1 MSTFL
6 DTNVLIYAQGTDP
19 KSDVARQAI
28 SPDAVI
34 SVQVLNEF
42 SNVLHRKHGLRW
54 ELVAQR
60 VAKLRETLD
69 PVFPLDSATHTKA
82 LSLAQSH
89 GFGFYDCLIIAS
101 ALEAGC
107 DTLLTEDLQDGQR
120 IEHLAVVNPF
130 KSG

>member
-6 DTNVLIYAQGTDP
+6 DTNVLIYAQGTDS
-19 KSDVARQAI
+19 KSDIARQAI

-42 SNVLHRKHGLRW
+42 SNVLHRKHGLGW
-54 ELVAQR
+54 GLVAQR

-69 PVFPLDSATHTKA
+69 PVFPLDAATHTKA

-101 ALEAGC
+101 ALEAEC
-107 DTLLTEDLQDGQR
+107 DTLLTEDLQDGQH
-120 IEHLAVVNPF
+120 IEHLTVVNPF
-130 KSG
+130 NLG

>member
-19 KSDVARQAI
+19 KSDIARQAI

-42 SNVLHRKHGLRW
+42 GNVLHRKHGLGW

-69 PVFPLDSATHTKA
+69 PVFPLDVETHTKA
-82 LSLAQSH
+82 LSLTQLY

-101 ALEAGC
+101 ALEAEC

-120 IEHLAVVNPF
+120 IEHLTVVNPF
-130 KSG
+130 KPG

>member
-19 KSDVARQAI
+19 KSDIARQAI

-42 SNVLHRKHGLRW
+42 SNVLHRKHGLGW

-69 PVFPLDSATHTKA
+69 PVFPLDVETHTKA
-82 LSLAQSH
+82 LSLTQSY

-101 ALEAGC
+101 ALEAEC

-120 IEHLAVVNPF
+120 IEHLTVVNPF
-130 KSG
+130 KPD